1 MLMNIVIYITYLVMR
16 ESTGCETFLG
26 FFILIDFWVSMLA
39 AVNTYIDYDN
49 KTRME
54 LLSA

>member
-1 MLMNIVIYITYLVMR
+1 MNIAIYITYLVMS

-26 FFILIDFWVSMLA
+26 FFILIDFWVSMIA
-39 AVNTYIDYDN
+39 AVNTYIDFDN